1 MFAVPIDQS
10 GLAGFVPVQRQ
21 TGSSVGRNIFGQKIE
36 GLPSLTDR
44 RNLAANQAL
53 DIGGTDIG
61 GIPKPV
67 KFFPGVD
74 IDQHGIDPE
83 ADPPAPPT
91 EGPET
96 STVDINLGENIEDLI
111 DTASGKISESISRA
125 TSPEGW
131 GYSDKGLTSLGSI
144 NIAGK
149 NVDIGEQAL
158 SYGAKAAMTAIL
170 PSSMKAFIPLGADL
184 LVSKALDKDIKGK
197 DVLFSLGK
205 GIVTLA
211 SSKLVIPLMVLE
223 FITKLFSDDAEE
235 EDPFSTEEDM
245 AHSFGRGKDTLYS
258 QYRDDTAADP
268 APPPPDPYGAD
279 ELNIGILATEG
290 PFGTDPSI
298 TPSDPGSGADGPGD
312 SNGEDSGESGTPGC
326 WVAGTK
332 VLMADSTYCN
342 IEDLKIGDMVMSFP
356 ETKKTRRWNT
366 PLEPQPIIS
375 LLVDVHPEIWH
386 LNDSMV
392 SGTEWIIKGDGT
404 AAIVQWLNI
413 GDTVLGP
420 DNNLIKVTRVEPAEG
435 DLKKQIIYNFET
447 KFNYSYTANN
457 MRTLRG
463 RAVRAPERGPWS
475 EEYLSGDTN
484 AYEGSMQDEYN
495 KKFQKLAA

>member
-10 GLAGFVPVQRQ
+10 GLAGFVPVRRQ
-21 TGSSVGRNIFGQKIE
+21 SGSSIGLQDLGFDIFGRPI
-36 GLPSLTDR
+36 GTGTTDIGST
-44 RNLAANQAL
+44 

-61 GIPKPV
+61 QIEQPV
-67 KFFPGVD
+67 KFSPRID
-74 IDQHGIDPE
+74 IDQHGIDPD
-83 ADPPAPPT
+83 ADPPGIPT
-91 EGPET
+91 EGPEVSFPDFVDAASKGIESLIPDFISRNDETIDDKSKTTKDSKSFFGFDSEKGTLGTVNIGGKSYDVLGKGANLIT
-96 STVDINLGENIEDLI
+96 SGLLATTKAAPFASLFGDMVEGIF
-111 DTASGKISESISRA
+111 SGKGLNA
-125 TSPEGW
+125 T
-131 GYSDKGLTSLGSI
+131 
-144 NIAGK
+144 
-149 NVDIGEQAL
+149 NVA
-158 SYGAKAAMTAIL
+158 
-170 PSSMKAFIPLGADL
+170 
-184 LVSKALDKDIKGK
+184 
-197 DVLFSLGK
+197 FSLGK
-205 GIVTLA
+205 AAAAFVAPPLVPVIAIIELFTHIFGQDDVTQ
-211 SSKLVIPLMVLE
+211 
-223 FITKLFSDDAEE
+223 
-235 EDPFSTEEDM
+235 EDPFSTEQVM
-245 AHSFGRGKDTLYS
+245 AHSFGRGPFGTED
-258 QYRDDTAADP
+258 DDTTENPTD
-268 APPPPDPYGAD
+268 PPDYGG
-279 ELNIGILATEG
+279 ELDIGLDPSEG
-290 PFGTDPSI
+290 PFGTDPST
-298 TPSDPGSGADGPGD
+298 TPSDPGTGADGPGD
-312 SNGEDSGESGTPGC
+312 GDGDGDDGDAGAPGC

-332 VLMADSTYCN
+332 ILMADNTYCN